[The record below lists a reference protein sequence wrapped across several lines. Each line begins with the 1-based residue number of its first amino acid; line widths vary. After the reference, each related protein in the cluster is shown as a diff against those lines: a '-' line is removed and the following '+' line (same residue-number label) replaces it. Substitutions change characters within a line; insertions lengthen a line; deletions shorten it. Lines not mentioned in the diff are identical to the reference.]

1 VELMK
6 NSLMN
11 WALALLFLIGLAA
24 CGSGDSGTETAV
36 EATPAEQAPVEEQV
50 AAEEEAV
57 SEEESTQVVVE
68 ESAAEPEDD
77 EQPIMLARAD
87 STDAPAQNWK
97 FKEGQHYIRMVPSQ
111 PTMGG
116 ADKIEVAEFFWYGCP
131 HCFSFEPTIN
141 EWAADIPANARFVRI
156 PVVWNNVHELH
167 ARLFYTMEVLA
178 RNGTLADGEAF
189 HNTVFQEIQTR
200 GNRLTSEDS
209 IRRLFERFGVD
220 ADTFNGTWKSFEVD
234 QKLRVAKDLGRR
246 YNIQG
251 VPAVVVNGKY
261 RTGGAEAGS
270 YDAVPDVIDE
280 LIVRESQR

>member
-1 VELMK
+1 MK
-6 NSLMN
+6 NALMN
-11 WALALLFLIGLAA
+11 GALALLILIGLAA
-24 CGSGDSGTETAV
+24 CGSGDKETQPAV
-36 EATPAEQAPVEEQV
+36 EATPAEEAPAEEPLV
-50 AAEEEAV
+50 ADEEAV
-57 SEEESTQVVVE
+57 AEEGDTQVVVE

-87 STDAPAQNWK
+87 STDVPAQNWQ

-141 EWAADIPANARFVRI
+141 KWAADMPASARFVRI
-156 PVVWNNVHELH
+156 PVVWNTVHELH

-178 RNGTLADGEAF
+178 RNGTLADGETF

-220 ADTFNGTWKSFEVD
+220 ADAFNSTWKSFEVD

-246 YNIQG
+246 YSIQG

-280 LIVRESQR
+280 LIARESQR

>member
-1 VELMK
+1 MK
-6 NSLMN
+6 NAWMS
-11 WALALLFLIGLAA
+11 WALALLIVAGLAA
-24 CGSGDSGTETAV
+24 CGSGDKEPETTV
-36 EATPAEQAPVEEQV
+36 EATPVEQAPT
-50 AAEEEAV
+50 EEEAV
-57 SEEESTQVVVE
+57 TEEEAAATDDETQVVVE

-87 STDAPAQNWK
+87 ATETPVQTWK

-131 HCFSFEPTIN
+131 HCYSFEPTIN
-141 EWAADIPANARFVRI
+141 AWAADIPASARFVRI
-156 PVVWNNVHELH
+156 PVVWNAVHELH

-200 GNRLTSEDS
+200 GNRLTSEES

-220 ADTFNGTWKSFEVD
+220 AGTFDRTWNSFEVD

-246 YNIQG
+246 YSIQG

-261 RTGGAEAGS
+261 RTGGQEAGS

-280 LIVRESQR
+280 LIARESQR

>member
-1 VELMK
+1 MK
-6 NSLMN
+6 NALITG
-11 WALALLFLIGLAA
+11 ALALFMLVGLAA
-24 CGSGDSGTETAV
+24 CSSGDKEPEAAV
-36 EATPAEQAPVEEQV
+36 EATPAEQPPVEEEV
-50 AAEEEAV
+50 AVDDEPAGGED
-57 SEEESTQVVVE
+57 STQVVVE

-87 STDAPAQNWK
+87 TTDTPAQNWK

-131 HCFSFEPTIN
+131 HCYSFEPTIN
-141 EWAADIPANARFVRI
+141 AWAADMPASARFVRI
-156 PVVWNNVHELH
+156 PVVWNNMHELH
-167 ARLFYTMEVLA
+167 ARIFYTMEVLA

-189 HNTVFQEIQTR
+189 HNAVFQEIQTR

-220 ADTFNGTWKSFEVD
+220 AEAFDKTWKSFEVD

-261 RTGGAEAGS
+261 RTGGQEAGS

-280 LIVRESQR
+280 LIARESQR

>member
-1 VELMK
+1 MK
-6 NSLMN
+6 NALIT
-11 WALALLFLIGLAA
+11 WALALLILGGVAA
-24 CGSGDSGTETAV
+24 CSSDDKQAETAV
-36 EATPAEQAPVEEQV
+36 EPASEEQAPAEEQAV
-50 AAEEEAV
+50 AEEEAV
-57 SEEESTQVVVE
+57 SEADETQVVVE

-87 STDAPAQNWK
+87 STDTPAQNWK

-131 HCFSFEPTIN
+131 HCYSFEPTIN
-141 EWAADIPANARFVRI
+141 AWAAEIPAGARFVRI
-156 PVVWNNVHELH
+156 PVVWNTMHELH
-167 ARLFYTMEVLA
+167 ARIFYTMEVLA

-189 HNTVFQEIQTR
+189 HSAVFQEIQTR
-200 GNRLTSEDS
+200 GNRLTNEDS
-209 IRRLFERFGVD
+209 IRRFFERFGVD
-220 ADTFNGTWKSFEVD
+220 AATFDNTWKSFEVD

-246 YNIQG
+246 YSIQG

-270 YDAVPDVIDE
+270 YDAVPAVINE
-280 LIVRESQR
+280 LIARESQR

>member
-1 VELMK
+1 MK
-6 NSLMN
+6 NALIT
-11 WALALLFLIGLAA
+11 WALALFMLIALAA
-24 CGSGDSGTETAV
+24 CGSGDKEPEAAV
-36 EATPAEQAPVEEQV
+36 EATPAEQAP
-50 AAEEEAV
+50 AEEEVAADEAPAD
-57 SEEESTQVVVE
+57 EEDSTQVVVE
-68 ESAAEPEDD
+68 ESAAEPEED

-87 STDAPAQNWK
+87 SSDTPAQNWK

-116 ADKIEVAEFFWYGCP
+116 ADKVEVAEFFWYGCP
-131 HCFSFEPTIN
+131 HCYSFEPTIN
-141 EWAADIPANARFVRI
+141 AWAADIPATARLVRI

-167 ARLFYTMEVLA
+167 ARVFYTMEVLA

-189 HNTVFQEIQTR
+189 HNAVFQEIQTR

-220 ADTFNGTWKSFEVD
+220 AEAFDKTWKSFEVD

-261 RTGGAEAGS
+261 RTGGQEAGS

-280 LIVRESQR
+280 LIARESQR

>member
-1 VELMK
+1 MK
-6 NSLMN
+6 NA
-11 WALALLFLIGLAA
+11 WITGALALLMIFGFAA
-24 CGSGDSGTETAV
+24 CGSDEEPQPAV
-36 EATPAEQAPVEEQV
+36 EAMPEEQPAVEEET
-50 AAEEEAV
+50 AAGDEAAAQ
-57 SEEESTQVVVE
+57 EQETQVVVE
-68 ESAAEPEDD
+68 ESAAEPESD

-87 STDAPAQNWK
+87 STDTPAQNWK

-131 HCFSFEPTIN
+131 HCYSFEPTIN
-141 EWAADIPANARFVRI
+141 AWAEDIPANARFVRI
-156 PVVWNNVHELH
+156 PVVWNTVHELH
-167 ARLFYTMEVLA
+167 ARVFYTMEVLA

-189 HNTVFQEIQTR
+189 HNTVFQEIQNR
-200 GNRLTSEDS
+200 GNRLTNEDAV
-209 IRRLFERFGVD
+209 RRLFERFGVD
-220 ADTFNGTWKSFEVD
+220 AESFDKTWKSFEVD

-246 YNIQG
+246 YAIQG

-280 LIVRESQR
+280 LIARESLR

>member
-1 VELMK
+1 MK
-6 NSLMN
+6 NALIT
-11 WALALLFLIGLAA
+11 WALALLILGGVAA
-24 CGSGDSGTETAV
+24 CSSGDEQAETAV
-36 EATPAEQAPVEEQV
+36 EPTSEEQAPAEEQTV
-50 AAEEEAV
+50 AEEEAV
-57 SEEESTQVVVE
+57 SEEDETQVVVE

-87 STDAPAQNWK
+87 STDTPVQNWK

-131 HCFSFEPTIN
+131 HCYSFEPTIN
-141 EWAADIPANARFVRI
+141 AWAAEIPAGVRFVRI
-156 PVVWNNVHELH
+156 PVVWNAMHELH
-167 ARLFYTMEVLA
+167 ARVFYTMEVLA
-178 RNGTLADGEAF
+178 RNGALADGEAF

-200 GNRLTSEDS
+200 GNRLTNEDS
-209 IRRLFERFGVD
+209 VRRLFERFGVD
-220 ADTFNGTWKSFEVD
+220 ADTFNSTWKSFEVD

-246 YNIQG
+246 YAIQG

-280 LIVRESQR
+280 LIARESQR

>member
-1 VELMK
+1 MK
-6 NSLMN
+6 NALIT
-11 WALALLFLIGLAA
+11 WALALFMLIALAA
-24 CGSGDSGTETAV
+24 CGSGDKEPEAAV
-36 EATPAEQAPVEEQV
+36 EATPAEQAP
-50 AAEEEAV
+50 AEEEVAADEAPAD
-57 SEEESTQVVVE
+57 EEDSTQVVVE
-68 ESAAEPEDD
+68 ESAAEPEED

-87 STDAPAQNWK
+87 SSDTPAQNWK

-131 HCFSFEPTIN
+131 HCYSFEPTIN
-141 EWAADIPANARFVRI
+141 AWAADIPASARFVRI

-167 ARLFYTMEVLA
+167 ARVFYTMEVLA

-189 HNTVFQEIQTR
+189 HNAVFQEIQTR

-220 ADTFNGTWKSFEVD
+220 AEAFDKTWKSFEVD

-261 RTGGAEAGS
+261 RTGGQEAGS

-280 LIVRESQR
+280 LIARESQR

>member
-1 VELMK
+1 MK
-6 NSLMN
+6 NALMN
-11 WALALLFLIGLAA
+11 GALALLILIGLAA
-24 CGSGDSGTETAV
+24 CGSGDKETQPAV
-36 EATPAEQAPVEEQV
+36 EATPAEEAPAEEPLV
-50 AAEEEAV
+50 ADEEAV
-57 SEEESTQVVVE
+57 AEEDDTQVVVE

-87 STDAPAQNWK
+87 STDVPAQNWQ

-141 EWAADIPANARFVRI
+141 KWAADMPASARFVRI
-156 PVVWNNVHELH
+156 PVVWNTVHELH

-178 RNGTLADGEAF
+178 RNGTLADGETF

-220 ADTFNGTWKSFEVD
+220 ADAFNSTWKSFEVD

-246 YNIQG
+246 YSIQG

-280 LIVRESQR
+280 LIARESQR

>member
-1 VELMK
+1 MK
-6 NSLMN
+6 NALICG
-11 WALALLFLIGLAA
+11 ALALLLLIGLAA
-24 CGSGDSGTETAV
+24 CGGDKQPESAA
-36 EATPAEQAPVEEQV
+36 EATQPADEAPVDEQV
-50 AAEEEAV
+50 ATDEETVADEDEA
-57 SEEESTQVVVE
+57 QVVVE
-68 ESAAEPEDD
+68 ESAAEPEGD

-87 STDAPAQNWK
+87 STDKPAQNWK

-131 HCFSFEPTIN
+131 HCYSFEPTIN
-141 EWAADIPANARFVRI
+141 AWAAEIPAGARFVRI
-156 PVVWNNVHELH
+156 PVVWNTMHELH
-167 ARLFYTMEVLA
+167 ARVFYTMEVLT
-178 RNGTLADGEAF
+178 RNGDLADGEAF

-209 IRRLFERFGVD
+209 VRRLFERFGVD
-220 ADTFNGTWKSFEVD
+220 ADTFDKTWKSFEVD

-261 RTGGAEAGS
+261 RTGGQEAGS
-270 YDAVPDVIDE
+270 YDAVPAVINE
-280 LIVRESQR
+280 LIARESQR

>member
-1 VELMK
+1 MK
-6 NSLMN
+6 YALMN
-11 WALALLFLIGLAA
+11 GALALLMLVALAA
-24 CGSGDSGTETAV
+24 CGSGEKETETAV
-36 EATPAEQAPVEEQV
+36 EAPAADEAPAEEQLVADEEA
-50 AAEEEAV
+50 AAEED
-57 SEEESTQVVVE
+57 STQVVVE

-87 STDAPAQNWK
+87 TTDKPVQNWK

-116 ADKIEVAEFFWYGCP
+116 ADRIEVAEFFWYGCP

-141 EWAADIPANARFVRI
+141 NWAADIPAGVRFVRI

-178 RNGTLADGEAF
+178 RNGALADAEAF
-189 HNTVFQEIQTR
+189 HNTVFQEIQNR

-220 ADTFNGTWKSFEVD
+220 AGTFNTTWKSFEVD

-246 YNIQG
+246 YSIQG
-251 VPAVVVNGKY
+251 VPAVVINGKY

-280 LIVRESQR
+280 LIARETIR

>member
-1 VELMK
+1 MK
-6 NSLMN
+6 NALISG
-11 WALALLFLIGLAA
+11 ALALLILTGLAA
-24 CGSGDSGTETAV
+24 CGSGEKEPEAAV
-36 EATPAEQAPVEEQV
+36 EAAPAEQAPAEEQA
-50 AAEEEAV
+50 AAEEEATGV
-57 SEEESTQVVVE
+57 EGDTQVVVE

-87 STDAPAQNWK
+87 TTDTPAQNWK

-131 HCFSFEPTIN
+131 HCYSFEPTIN
-141 EWAADIPANARFVRI
+141 AWAADIPTGARFVRI
-156 PVVWNNVHELH
+156 PVVWNTVHELH
-167 ARLFYTMEVLA
+167 ARLFYTQEVLA
-178 RNGTLADGEAF
+178 RNGALADGEAF

-220 ADTFNGTWKSFEVD
+220 AETFDKTWKSFEVD
-234 QKLRVAKDLGRR
+234 QRLRVAKDLGRR
-246 YNIQG
+246 YSIQG

-261 RTGGAEAGS
+261 RTGGQEAGS
-270 YDAVPDVIDE
+270 YDAVPDVINE
-280 LIVRESQR
+280 LIARESQR

>member
-1 VELMK
+1 MK
-6 NSLMN
+6 NSLMSGP
-11 WALALLFLIGLAA
+11 LALLILVALAA
-24 CGSGDSGTETAV
+24 CGSGEKETETAV
-36 EATPAEQAPVEEQV
+36 EATPAEQAPGEEQV
-50 AAEEEAV
+50 VAEEESAI
-57 SEEESTQVVVE
+57 EEDSTQVVVE

-77 EQPIMLARAD
+77 EKPIMLARAD
-87 STDAPAQNWK
+87 STDTAARDWK

-141 EWAADIPANARFVRI
+141 AWAAEIPANARFVRI

-167 ARLFYTMEVLA
+167 ARLFYTMEVLD
-178 RNGTLADGEAF
+178 RNGTLADGETF

-220 ADTFNGTWKSFEVD
+220 ADAFNSTWKSFEVD

-246 YNIQG
+246 YSIQG

-280 LIVRESQR
+280 LITRESQR

>member
-1 VELMK
+1 MKLMK
-6 NSLMN
+6 NWFMN
-11 WALALLFLIGLAA
+11 GALPLLILAGLAA
-24 CGSGDSGTETAV
+24 CGGGDNGTETAV
-36 EATPAEQAPVEEQV
+36 ETTPAEQTQAEEPVV
-50 AAEEEAV
+50 AEEEALG
-57 SEEESTQVVVE
+57 EEDGTQVVVE
-68 ESAAEPEDD
+68 ESAAEPEGD

-87 STDAPAQNWK
+87 STDTTAQNWK

-141 EWAADIPANARFVRI
+141 EWAANIPASARFVRI
-156 PVVWNNVHELH
+156 PVVWNTVHELH
-167 ARLFYTMEVLA
+167 ARLFYTMDVLA
-178 RNGTLADGEAF
+178 RNGTLADGETF

-220 ADTFNGTWKSFEVD
+220 ADTFNSTWKSFEVD

-246 YNIQG
+246 YSIQG

-261 RTGGAEAGS
+261 RTGGQEAGS
-270 YDAVPDVIDE
+270 YDVVPDVIDE
-280 LIVRESQR
+280 LIARESQR

>member
-1 VELMK
+1 MK
-6 NSLMN
+6 NALIT
-11 WALALLFLIGLAA
+11 WALALLILGGVAA
-24 CGSGDSGTETAV
+24 CSSGDEQAETAV
-36 EATPAEQAPVEEQV
+36 EPTSEEQAPADEQTV
-50 AAEEEAV
+50 AEEEAV
-57 SEEESTQVVVE
+57 SEEDETQVVVE

-87 STDAPAQNWK
+87 STDTPVQNWK

-131 HCFSFEPTIN
+131 HCYSFEPTIN
-141 EWAADIPANARFVRI
+141 AWAAEIPAGVRFVRI
-156 PVVWNNVHELH
+156 PVVWNAMHELH
-167 ARLFYTMEVLA
+167 ARVFYTMEVLA
-178 RNGTLADGEAF
+178 RNGALADGEAF

-200 GNRLTSEDS
+200 GNRLTNEDS
-209 IRRLFERFGVD
+209 VRRLFERFGVD
-220 ADTFNGTWKSFEVD
+220 ADTFNSTWKSFEVD

-246 YNIQG
+246 YAIQG

-280 LIVRESQR
+280 LIARESQR

>member
-1 VELMK
+1 MK
-6 NSLMN
+6 NTMMTGP
-11 WALALLFLIGLAA
+11 LALLILAGLAA
-24 CGSGDSGTETAV
+24 CGGGNDGTEAAV
-36 EATPAEQAPVEEQV
+36 EATPAEEAPAEEQV
-50 AAEEEAV
+50 ATEEQTAD
-57 SEEESTQVVVE
+57 EEESTQVVVE

-87 STDAPAQNWK
+87 STDTPVQIWK

-131 HCFSFEPTIN
+131 HCYSFEPTIN
-141 EWAADIPANARFVRI
+141 AWAAEIPASARFVRI
-156 PVVWNNVHELH
+156 PVLWNTVHEMH
-167 ARLFYTMEVLA
+167 ARVFYTMEVLA
-178 RNGTLADGEAF
+178 RNGALADSETF

-200 GNRLTSEDS
+200 GNRLTNEDS

-220 ADTFNGTWKSFEVD
+220 AETFNSTWKSFEVD

-246 YNIQG
+246 YAIQG
-251 VPAVVVNGKY
+251 VPAIVVNGKY

-280 LIVRESQR
+280 LIARESQR

>member
-1 VELMK
+1 MK
-6 NSLMN
+6 NWLVN
-11 WALALLFLIGLAA
+11 GALTLLILVALAA
-24 CGSGDSGTETAV
+24 CGSGEKETETAV
-36 EATPAEQAPVEEQV
+36 EATPAEQVPAEEQLV
-50 AAEEEAV
+50 ADEETVAEEDD
-57 SEEESTQVVVE
+57 TQVVVE
-68 ESAAEPEDD
+68 ESAAEPEGD

-87 STDAPAQNWK
+87 TTDTPAQNWK
-97 FKEGQHYIRMVPSQ
+97 FREGQHYIRMVPSQ

-141 EWAADIPANARFVRI
+141 SWAADIPAGVRFVRI
-156 PVVWNNVHELH
+156 PVLWNTVHELH
-167 ARLFYTMEVLA
+167 ARIFYTMEVLA
-178 RNGTLADGEAF
+178 RNGTLADGETF

-200 GNRLTSEDS
+200 GNRLTNEDS

-220 ADTFNGTWKSFEVD
+220 ADTFNSTWKSFEVD

-246 YNIQG
+246 YSIQG
-251 VPAVVVNGKY
+251 VPAIVVNGKY
-261 RTGGAEAGS
+261 RTGGQEAGS

>member
-1 VELMK
+1 MK
-6 NSLMN
+6 NSLTN
-11 WALALLFLIGLAA
+11 GALALLILMSLAA
-24 CGSGDSGTETAV
+24 CGGGDDGTETAV
-36 EATPAEQAPVEEQV
+36 EPAPAEEAPAEEQV
-50 AAEEEAV
+50 AAEEEAA
-57 SEEESTQVVVE
+57 SDEDSTQVVVE

-87 STDAPAQNWK
+87 STDKPVQNWK

-131 HCFSFEPTIN
+131 HCYSFEPTIN
-141 EWAADIPANARFVRI
+141 AWAADMPASARFVRI
-156 PVVWNNVHELH
+156 PVVWNTVHELH
-167 ARLFYTMEVLA
+167 ARIFYTMEVLT
-178 RNGTLADGEAF
+178 RNGALADGEAF

-220 ADTFNGTWKSFEVD
+220 ADTFNSTWKSFEVD

-246 YNIQG
+246 YSIQG
-251 VPAVVVNGKY
+251 VPAVVVVNGKY

-270 YDAVPDVIDE
+270 YDVVPDVIDE
-280 LIVRESQR
+280 LIARESLR

>member
-1 VELMK
+1 MK
-6 NSLMN
+6 NALIT
-11 WALALLFLIGLAA
+11 WALALLMLIGLAA
-24 CGSGDSGTETAV
+24 CSSGDKEPEAAV
-36 EATPAEQAPVEEQV
+36 EATPAERAP
-50 AAEEEAV
+50 AEEAV
-57 SEEESTQVVVE
+57 EADEEPAGEEDDTQVVVE
-68 ESAAEPEDD
+68 ESAAEPEQD

-87 STDAPAQNWK
+87 TTETAAPQNWK

-131 HCFSFEPTIN
+131 HCYDFEPTIN
-141 EWAADIPANARFVRI
+141 AWAEDIPANARFVRI
-156 PVVWNNVHELH
+156 PVVWNTMHELH

-178 RNGTLADGEAF
+178 RNGALADGEAF
-189 HNTVFQEIQTR
+189 HYAVFQEIQTR

-220 ADTFNGTWKSFEVD
+220 AETFDTTWKSFEVD

-246 YNIQG
+246 YSIQG

-261 RTGGAEAGS
+261 RTGGQEAGS

-280 LIVRESQR
+280 LIARESQR

>member
-1 VELMK
+1 MHG
-6 NSLMN
+6 
-11 WALALLFLIGLAA
+11 ALALLLLIGLAA
-24 CGSGDSGTETAV
+24 CGGEQAPESAAD
-36 EATPAEQAPVEEQV
+36 ATPPADAAPVEEQ
-50 AAEEEAV
+50 AADAEEAALDEG
-57 SEEESTQVVVE
+57 ETQVVVE
-68 ESAAEPEDD
+68 ESAAEPQDD

-87 STDAPAQNWK
+87 STDKPAQNWK

-131 HCFSFEPTIN
+131 HCYSFEPTIN
-141 EWAADIPANARFVRI
+141 AWAEEMPAGARFVRI
-156 PVVWNNVHELH
+156 PVVWNTVHELH
-167 ARLFYTMEVLA
+167 ARVFYTMEVLS
-178 RNGTLADGEAF
+178 RNGDLADEEAF
-189 HNTVFQEIQTR
+189 HNAVFQEIQTR

-220 ADTFNGTWKSFEVD
+220 AETFDKTWKSFEVD

-261 RTGGAEAGS
+261 RTGGQEAGS
-270 YDAVPDVIDE
+270 YDAVPAVIDE
-280 LIVRESQR
+280 LIARESQR

>member
-1 VELMK
+1 MK
-6 NSLMN
+6 NSLMSGP
-11 WALALLFLIGLAA
+11 LALLILVALAA
-24 CGSGDSGTETAV
+24 CGSGEKETETAV
-36 EATPAEQAPVEEQV
+36 EATPAEQAPGEEQV
-50 AAEEEAV
+50 VAEEESAI
-57 SEEESTQVVVE
+57 EEDSTQVVVE

-77 EQPIMLARAD
+77 EKPIMLARAD
-87 STDAPAQNWK
+87 STDTAARDWK

-141 EWAADIPANARFVRI
+141 AWAAEIPANARFVRI

-167 ARLFYTMEVLA
+167 ARLFYTMEVLD
-178 RNGTLADGEAF
+178 RNGTLADGETF
-189 HNTVFQEIQTR
+189 HNAVFQEIQTR

-220 ADTFNGTWKSFEVD
+220 ADTFNSTWKSFEVD

-246 YNIQG
+246 YSIQG

-280 LIVRESQR
+280 LITRESQR

>member
-1 VELMK
+1 
-6 NSLMN
+6 MN
-11 WALALLFLIGLAA
+11 GALALLILIGLAA
-24 CGSGDSGTETAV
+24 CGSGDKETQPAV
-36 EATPAEQAPVEEQV
+36 EATPVEEATAEEPLV
-50 AAEEEAV
+50 ADEEAV
-57 SEEESTQVVVE
+57 TEEDDTQVVVE

-87 STDAPAQNWK
+87 STDVPAQNWQ
-97 FKEGQHYIRMVPSQ
+97 FTEGQHYIRMVPSQ

-141 EWAADIPANARFVRI
+141 KWAADMPASARFVRI
-156 PVVWNNVHELH
+156 PVVWNTVHELH

-178 RNGTLADGEAF
+178 RNGTLADGETF

-220 ADTFNGTWKSFEVD
+220 ADAFNSTWKSFEVD

-246 YNIQG
+246 YSIQG

-280 LIVRESQR
+280 LIARESQR

>member
-1 VELMK
+1 MK
-6 NSLMN
+6 NALMN
-11 WALALLFLIGLAA
+11 GALALLILIGLAA
-24 CGSGDSGTETAV
+24 CGSGDKETQPAV
-36 EATPAEQAPVEEQV
+36 EAMPAEEAPAEEPLV
-50 AAEEEAV
+50 ADEEAV
-57 SEEESTQVVVE
+57 AEEGDTQVVVE

-87 STDAPAQNWK
+87 STDVPAQNWQ

-141 EWAADIPANARFVRI
+141 KWAADMPASARFVRI

-178 RNGTLADGEAF
+178 RNGTLADGETF
-189 HNTVFQEIQTR
+189 HNTVFLEIQTR
-200 GNRLTSEDS
+200 GNRLTSLDS

-220 ADTFNGTWKSFEVD
+220 ADAFNSTWKSFEVD

-246 YNIQG
+246 YSIQG

-261 RTGGAEAGS
+261 RTGGVEAGS

-280 LIVRESQR
+280 LIARESER

>member
-1 VELMK
+1 MK
-6 NSLMN
+6 NALIT
-11 WALALLFLIGLAA
+11 WALALFMLIALAA
-24 CGSGDSGTETAV
+24 CGSGDKEPEAAV
-36 EATPAEQAPVEEQV
+36 EATPAEQAP
-50 AAEEEAV
+50 AEEEVAADEAPAD
-57 SEEESTQVVVE
+57 EEDSTQVVVE
-68 ESAAEPEDD
+68 ESAAEPEED

-87 STDAPAQNWK
+87 SSDTPAQNWK

-116 ADKIEVAEFFWYGCP
+116 ADKVEVAEFFWYGCP
-131 HCFSFEPTIN
+131 HCYSFEPTIN
-141 EWAADIPANARFVRI
+141 AWAADIPANARFVRI

-167 ARLFYTMEVLA
+167 ARVFYTMEVLA

-189 HNTVFQEIQTR
+189 HNAVFQEIQTR

-220 ADTFNGTWKSFEVD
+220 AEAFDKTWKSFEVD

-261 RTGGAEAGS
+261 RTGGQEAGS

-280 LIVRESQR
+280 LIARESQR

>member
-1 VELMK
+1 MK
-6 NSLMN
+6 NALIS
-11 WALALLFLIGLAA
+11 WALALLILAGLAA
-24 CGSGDSGTETAV
+24 CGSGEQEPEAAV
-36 EATPAEQAPVEEQV
+36 EATPAEQAAVEEET
-50 AAEEEAV
+50 ATDEEAV
-57 SEEESTQVVVE
+57 GDEGETQVVVE
-68 ESAAEPEDD
+68 ESAAEPADD

-87 STDAPAQNWK
+87 STDTPAQSWK

-141 EWAADIPANARFVRI
+141 AWAAEIPASARFVRI
-156 PVVWNNVHELH
+156 PVVWNTVHELH
-167 ARLFYTMEVLA
+167 ARIFYTMEVLA
-178 RNGTLADGEAF
+178 RNGALADGEAF

-200 GNRLTSEDS
+200 GNRLTNEDS
-209 IRRLFERFGVD
+209 VRRLFERFGVD
-220 ADTFNGTWKSFEVD
+220 ADTFNSTWKSFEVD

-251 VPAVVVNGKY
+251 VPAIVVNGKY

-280 LIVRESQR
+280 LIARESQR